1 MIDSAT
7 YKRYSKPLEDQMF
20 YIADLG
26 VPLLA
31 AINKADVDGVDR
43 DFIADARTL
52 KAELDGKPG
61 DAALEVYRDLPS
73 NIMTAKSILDKWQS
87 HNELEIQNVLAEVR
101 KTYDALLHFQKL
113 IDDTSPHVLREIKRS
128 IAIQRATTAPSFA
141 KVLIP
146 ILVPL
151 LAILA
156 FKMLGVVAMI
166 VVAWAGLIL
175 YFKMK

>member
-7 YKRYSKPLEDQMF
+7 YERYSKPLEDQMF

-26 VPLLA
+26 VPFLT
-31 AINKADVDGVDR
+31 AINAADVAGVDR
-43 DFIADARTL
+43 DFIADVRIL
-52 KAELDGKPG
+52 KSELDGKPG

-73 NIMTAKSILDKWQS
+73 NIKTAESILDKWQS
-87 HNELEIQNVLAEVR
+87 PNELEIQNVLAEVR

-113 IDDTSPHVLREIKRS
+113 IDDTPPHVLREIKRT
-128 IAIQRATTAPSFA
+128 IAIQRVPASRSVA
-141 KVLIP
+141 KVLLP

-151 LAILA
+151 LAIFA
-156 FKMLGVVAMI
+156 FKMWGVIAMI

-175 YFKMK
+175 HFKMK